1 MNAAGL
7 HPDLHRDD
15 LAREVRAMDER
26 EPIIQNMA
34 FDGRLEE
41 ALDNIVRGG
50 GREVTGGKVHIF
62 DDSNSVRITI
72 SILSFKGNTLF

>member
-1 MNAAGL
+1 
-7 HPDLHRDD
+7 
-15 LAREVRAMDER
+15 
-26 EPIIQNMA
+26 MA